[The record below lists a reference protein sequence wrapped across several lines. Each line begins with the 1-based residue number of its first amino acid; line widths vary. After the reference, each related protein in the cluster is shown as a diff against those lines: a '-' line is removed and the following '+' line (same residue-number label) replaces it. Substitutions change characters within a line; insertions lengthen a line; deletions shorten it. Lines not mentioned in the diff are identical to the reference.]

1 MLIIDIDYIV
11 KDQYVK
17 IVKIRM
23 IVKVTAIM
31 MMIVIMM
38 IMVMIICK
46 L

>member
-11 KDQYVK
+11 KEQYVK

-23 IVKVTAIM
+23 TKKMTAIM
-31 MMIVIMM
+31 MMTVIMM
-38 IMVMIICK
+38 IMVMIIRK